1 MDGEGGP
8 YDGTT
13 RGVRTGRTG
22 PNDGID
28 GGGPDSDV
36 ELLGSGR
43 SLILSARTRPQQR
56 RESALT
62 SLVCIVCARLPWSG
76 IYLGCLGP
84 IQNVGAALQF
94 ASNLGFW
101 VSCRMVGSAH

>member
-8 YDGTT
+8 NDGTT

-22 PNDGID
+22 PNDGTD

-43 SLILSARTRPQQR
+43 SLILSARTRPQ
-56 RESALT
+56 
-62 SLVCIVCARLPWSG
+62 
-76 IYLGCLGP
+76 
-84 IQNVGAALQF
+84 
-94 ASNLGFW
+94 
-101 VSCRMVGSAH
+101 